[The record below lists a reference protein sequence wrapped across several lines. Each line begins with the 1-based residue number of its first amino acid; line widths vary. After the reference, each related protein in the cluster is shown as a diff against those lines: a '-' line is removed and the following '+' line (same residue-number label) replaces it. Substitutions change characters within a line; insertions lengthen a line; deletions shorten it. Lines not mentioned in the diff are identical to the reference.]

1 MADIKCQFF
10 INFTSLMLKDCPAQL
25 KGKEC
30 YLRFIRNANDLQTKR
45 AVLDDGGY
53 VEFNEKIEMKTLLEW
68 DSQAG
73 SHKQKLAEL
82 QACLGDGTVL
92 GSANIDLANYAKP
105 NKYLENLVLK
115 DINPKYSISKSFI
128 VVEIRT
134 TDASKESMKPDARN
148 VKRGSM
154 LF

>member
-1 MADIKCQFF
+1 
-10 INFTSLMLKDCPAQL
+10 
-25 KGKEC
+25 
-30 YLRFIRNANDLQTKR
+30 
-45 AVLDDGGY
+45 
-53 VEFNEKIEMKTLLEW
+53 
-68 DSQAG
+68 
-73 SHKQKLAEL
+73 
-82 QACLGDGTVL
+82 
-92 GSANIDLANYAKP
+92 
-105 NKYLENLVLK
+105 LENLVLK